1 MEYGYKMGFFDRFRG
16 KQENNENIVTSVM
29 NQTDMQPSYPDANY
43 SSFSINGYA
52 GNELVFACIREIATS
67 SAEAMLCLYDSNG
80 ELVENNPLSNLL
92 KSPTAHDT
100 QYEFLEALITHLQ
113 IAGNAYVLKERA
125 PAGVVS
131 LMLLR
136 PDRVEVYPQ
145 RNAYSYSVG
154 GQKYF
159 IPADDIGHLKFPNPN
174 NDFYGLSPL
183 QVLLKQTAID
193 TDATNFTRAFFN
205 NAGVPS
211 GMLKLKRRI
220 NSQEEADRLRTQ
232 WRGQFRGDRNWHR
245 IAILDEDA
253 TYETMGSSIGQME
266 IPALRQLSESRICA
280 AFGVPAIL
288 VGANVG
294 LQRSTYS
301 NYREARE
308 SFWEETL
315 LPLYK
320 RIEQFMAGL
329 LMPEFPSE
337 QGDIYFDF
345 SNVRALQED
354 EDAIVN
360 RKLVQAQIAKELIN
374 SGFTPQ
380 SALTAAGIDEDI
392 DHTGYL
398 PTSLTILGNSRETQI
413 KEEREVIVNNIEPKK
428 LSQSR
433 ANRLLEPLQEN
444 YEDEVVSMEKVLDK
458 YFKEELNRADGV
470 IGRYLNSDEV
480 IVKSEDE
487 VKFEAPSFISENA
500 KRGLKYYKE
509 GRGGDGLVQAT
520 IRDARTM
527 AGGFISEGKVRK
539 MSAWFA
545 RHITDLDASQNNNPN
560 DDKYP
565 GAGAVAWMLWGGNP
579 TSKPMQ
585 AKEWADR
592 KIAQM
597 NEDEKA
603 PVPGR
608 DRFTTR
614 DEALDRAEQIG
625 CEGTHT
631 MTEDGETIYMPCST
645 HEAYDNIVNPSGG
658 STYEKNKLNLPFNEF
673 TIIPLVRDAELS
685 TIMATSM
692 LRAIRKSWNVI
703 NAGGLFV
710 ETPFDPQLPIIQNA
724 LRVSGKQINDVS
736 RKALARTL
744 QEGVARG
751 YTIGQIVRGVPD
763 EGYFGVRSIVRETY
777 KNRSRAIART
787 EIANAQNTG
796 TLARY
801 QSAGVTRVTV
811 RDGEE
816 DALCAEYNGTVQTL
830 DWALSNPTAHPNCT
844 RAFAAVVEG
853 IDY

>member
-1 MEYGYKMGFFDRFRG
+1 MGIFDFFRS
-16 KQENNENIVTSVM
+16 KQENNENIVSSVT
-29 NQTDMQPSYPDANY
+29 NSLEQQPSYPDANY
-43 SSFSINGYA
+43 ASFSQNGYA

-67 SAEAMLCLYDSNG
+67 SAEAMLCLYDKEKTIIEPNA
-80 ELVENNPLSNLL
+80 NPLANLL
-92 KSPTAHDT
+92 KNPTAHDT

-113 IAGNAYVLKERA
+113 IAGNVYVLKERA
-125 PAGVVS
+125 PIGVVS

-136 PDRVEVYPQ
+136 PDRVEVYPE
-145 RNAYSYSVG
+145 RNAYSYTVG

-159 IPADDIGHLKFPNPN
+159 IPEEDIGHLKFPNPN

-183 QVLLKQTAID
+183 QVLLKQVALD

-220 NSQEEADRLRTQ
+220 GSQEEADRLRTQ

-253 TYETMGSSIGQME
+253 SYETMGSTIGQME
-266 IPALRQLSESRICA
+266 IPSLRQLSESRICA

-301 NYREARE
+301 NYQEARE

-329 LMPEFPSE
+329 LMPEFPNE
-337 QGDIYFDF
+337 QGNINFDF
-345 SNVRALQED
+345 TEVRALQED

-374 SGFTPQ
+374 SGFRPEA
-380 SALTAAGIDEDI
+380 ALQAAGIQEEI

-398 PTSLTILGNSRETQI
+398 PSSLTILGNNRETQI
-413 KEEREVIVNNIEPKK
+413 KELKPKA
-428 LSQSR
+428 LNQSS
-433 ANRLLEPLQEN
+433 ANRLLEPLKEN
-444 YEDEVVSMEKVLDK
+444 YDDEVRSMESVLET
-458 YFKEELNRADGV
+458 YFREELNRADGI
-470 IGRYLNSDEV
+470 IGRYLSDET
-480 IVKSEDE
+480 IVAKEIE
-487 VKFEAPSFISENA
+487 NKFEAPSFIRANA
-500 KRGLKYYKE
+500 ERGLKYYKE
-509 GRGGDGLVQAT
+509 GRAGDGLTDKTV
-520 IRDARTM
+520 REARTM

-539 MSAWFA
+539 MSAWFS
-545 RHITDLDASQNNNPN
+545 RHKVDLERPQNSNPN
-560 DDKYP
+560 NDDYP
-565 GAGAVAWMLWGGNP
+565 GAGAVAWLLWGGNP
-579 TSKPMQ
+579 TSNAMQ

-592 KIAQM
+592 KIEQM
-597 NEDEKA
+597 NEEDEKA
-603 PVPGR
+603 PVGSA
-608 DRFTTR
+608 DQFTTR
-614 DEALDRAEQIG
+614 AEAQERAEQLG

-645 HEAYDNIVNPSGG
+645 HEAYDNIVSPDEDAP
-658 STYEKNKLNLPFNEF
+658 STYQKNKLNLPFNEF
-673 TIIPLVRDAELS
+673 TLIPLIRDAQLTKVMS
-685 TIMATSM
+685 ASM
-692 LRAIRKSWNVI
+692 LRAIRKSWGVI
-703 NAGGLFV
+703 NAGGLFMDA
-710 ETPFDPQLPIIQNA
+710 PFDPELPIVQNA

-736 RKALARTL
+736 RRALRKSL

-751 YTIGQIVRGVPD
+751 YSIGQIVRGVPD
-763 EGYFGVRSIVRETY
+763 DSYRGLRSVVRETY
-777 KNRSRAIART
+777 KNRANTIART

-796 TLARY
+796 TIARY
-801 QSAGVTRVTV
+801 QASGVTRVMV

-816 DALCAEYNGTVQTL
+816 DELCAEYNGTIQTME
-830 DWALSNPTAHPNCT
+830 WALANPTAHPNCT
-844 RAFAAVVEG
+844 RAFAAIVDG